1 MSVDQPQP
9 NIIHASCVTL
19 GGRGLLIKGPSG
31 SGKSALALQL
41 MAFGAMLVADDRVVV
56 KVRNGEVFASAPPT
70 LKGLIEARGI
80 GLLNADAASESVVV
94 GVVDLAHLEEKRLP
108 EHSKVTIDGYDIPL
122 FYAVNEPRLT
132 ASLLQFLKAGRSDR

>member
-1 MSVDQPQP
+1 
-9 NIIHASCVTL
+9 
-19 GGRGLLIKGPSG
+19 
-31 SGKSALALQL
+31 

-80 GLLNADAASESVVV
+80 GLLNADAALESVVV

-108 EHSKVTIDGYDIPL
+108 EHSKVTIGGCDIPL
-122 FYAVNEPRLT
+122 FYAVNEPHFT